1 MAGGGAIHGDS
12 GTSLRLA
19 CPAMSRARPLAREG
33 ATGAP
38 LGQSR
43 SKCQGRG
50 GSRSEAGPVARRTR
64 EWGGYWKIGHCGEPQ
79 ASAPNT
85 STITAGGRSHGLGC
99 ESHPPARYWL
109 LVILVGRPSFMN
121 STFVV
126 DLSAPSD
133 IHQLSVSLGID
144 ADVLAQLSSQDAEQ
158 FYRRH
163 AIPKRSARRHG
174 ETRDVYE
181 AGSEE
186 LRQVHR
192 TLNRRL
198 LEYVQQRDPTYPLP
212 CCMGFVRK
220 RSTLDNAAKHCGQPL
235 LLRADIEDFFPTI
248 GQARVSE
255 LFRQL
260 SLKEFSADLLS
271 RVVCFRGH
279 LVPGLSASPLV
290 ANLIARGLD
299 HRLMEIA
306 SRIGAVYTRYADDI
320 AISGKTVPSLADVM
334 RAVEAEGFQLSA
346 RKQRLTKSG
355 QAHFVTGLS
364 VQDAKRPHAP
374 KAMKRRLRQELYF
387 ANKFG
392 IAEHLIRTTNKIG
405 EGINRLD
412 GSVRY
417 ISFVERGT
425 RFDFSEQ
432 WERLLARDDLRP
444 DVPSN
449 LKARS
454 ASWSVAIDETHFEV
468 SGQHFAALAF
478 SLYEDPEKLEAPLRK
493 ILADYLANPF
503 ESGRKKDIRQKGLHY
518 ADSYPGLQNS
528 VIQQLP
534 KLPMRTL
541 VGITRIESKAAEQ
554 LTSGYQRLFQW
565 GLSTLFK
572 RADRKK
578 LTLYVEQGPAVEH
591 QRLNDFVRHQYS
603 VFEKLGLAR
612 PVEQPK
618 LEIVGKSFLA
628 IAVPDFMLGVL
639 GGYVKADVNV
649 GLLRFEQ
656 VRDRFSLIADVDRR
670 KYYSRRNPFQREFL
684 TEEDGP

>member
-1 MAGGGAIHGDS
+1 
-12 GTSLRLA
+12 
-19 CPAMSRARPLAREG
+19 
-33 ATGAP
+33 
-38 LGQSR
+38 
-43 SKCQGRG
+43 
-50 GSRSEAGPVARRTR
+50 
-64 EWGGYWKIGHCGEPQ
+64 
-79 ASAPNT
+79 
-85 STITAGGRSHGLGC
+85 
-99 ESHPPARYWL
+99 
-109 LVILVGRPSFMN
+109 MN

-133 IHQLSVSLGID
+133 IHQLSTSLGID

-174 ETRDVYE
+174 ETREVYE
-181 AGSEE
+181 PSSEE

-198 LEYVQQRDPTYPLP
+198 LEYVQQQDSSYPLP

-235 LLRADIEDFFPTI
+235 LLRVDIEDFFPTI

-260 SLKEFSADLLS
+260 GLKEFSADLLS
-271 RVVCFRGH
+271 RVVCFKGH

-290 ANLIARGLD
+290 ANLIAKGLD
-299 HRLMEIA
+299 QRLMEIA
-306 SRIGAVYTRYADDI
+306 SRTGAVYTRYADDI
-320 AISGKTVPSLADVM
+320 AISGETVPRLAEVM
-334 RAVEAEGFQLSA
+334 RAVEAEGFQISA

-364 VQDAKRPHAP
+364 VQDAKRPHVP

-387 ANKFG
+387 ASKFG
-392 IAEHLIRTTNKIG
+392 IAEHLINEKNKIG
-405 EGINRLD
+405 EGVNRLD
-412 GSVRY
+412 GTVRY
-417 ISFVERGT
+417 VSFVERGT
-425 RFDFSEQ
+425 RFDFSAE

-444 DVPSN
+444 EVPSDH
-449 LKARS
+449 KARS
-454 ASWSVAIDETHFEV
+454 EPWFVAIDETAFEV
-468 SGQHFAALAF
+468 NGKNFAALAF
-478 SLYEDPEKLEAPLRK
+478 SFYEDPEKVEAPLRK

-503 ESGRKKDIRQKGLHY
+503 ESGRKRDIRQKGLHY
-518 ADSYPGLQNS
+518 TDSHPGLQNS

-534 KLPMRTL
+534 RLPTRTL
-541 VGITRIESKAAEQ
+541 VGITRVDSKAAAQ

-578 LTLYVEQGPAVEH
+578 IMLYVEQGPSVESA
-591 QRLNDFVRHQYS
+591 RLNELVRHHYS
-603 VFEKLGLAR
+603 VFEKIGLAR

-618 LEIVGKSFLA
+618 LEVVGKSFLA

-639 GGYVKADVNV
+639 GQYVKADDNV

-684 TEEDGP
+684 IEKGGP